1 MSARPDLPDVVD
13 RARRLSHR
21 RGFVSS
27 CRNET
32 GRLLATLAATRSGTL
47 AETGTGCGVGSAWL
61 RSGMLADA
69 RLVTA
74 EHDGK
79 LVEDVRDI
87 FAGDPLVTVLEADWK
102 ELSGYAPFSLLFL
115 DVREAKHAGPESTL
129 EIVEPGGLVVL
140 DDFTPYPGWPP
151 MYHGRVDTMRQEWLS
166 HPGFVTVEIM
176 VAEDTAVL
184 LAARR

>member
-1 MSARPDLPDVVD
+1 MSAPPTLPEIVD

-32 GRLLATLAATRSGTL
+32 GRLLAALAASRSGTL

-61 RSGMLADA
+61 RSGMRPGS

-79 LVEDVRDI
+79 LARAVSEI
-87 FAGDPLVTVLEADWK
+87 FDGDEAVTVLEADWTT
-102 ELSGYAPFSLLFL
+102 LASYAPFSLLFL
-115 DVREAKHAGPESTL
+115 DVREAKHAGPDHVAEL
-129 EIVEPGGLVVL
+129 VEPGGYVVL
-140 DDFTPYPGWPP
+140 DDFTPYDGWPP
-151 MYHGRVDTMRQEWLS
+151 MYDGRVDTLRERWLTN
-166 HPGFVTVEIM
+166 PGFVTAEVM
-176 VAEDTAVL
+176 VALDASVL
-184 LAARR
+184 IATRR